1 MPFRWSTTSTPI
13 GDLLLVATQDGLAR
27 VAFGCEDFDAV
38 LRALQDG
45 SGEHA
50 AQHDAPEAEAQLA
63 EYFAG
68 ERRQFDIALEWRL
81 ATGFRGTVQR
91 ALCGI
96 DYGRTQSYSE
106 LARRLGNPK
115 AVRAVGSGCA
125 TNPLPIVVPC
135 HRVLRSDGSLG
146 GYRGGLSIK
155 QHLLDLEAAHV

>member
-27 VAFGCEDFDAV
+27 VAFECEDFDAV

-68 ERRQFDIALEWRL
+68 ERRQFDIALDWRL
-81 ATGFRGTVQR
+81 ATGFRGRCSVR
-91 ALCGI
+91 CAALTTGA
-96 DYGRTQSYSE
+96 RSLTQSSR
-106 LARRLGNPK
+106 ADWGIRRRCGRGQR
-115 AVRAVGSGCA
+115 VRHQPPADC
-125 TNPLPIVVPC
+125 
-135 HRVLRSDGSLG
+135 RS
-146 GYRGGLSIK
+146 LSPR
-155 QHLLDLEAAHV
+155 AA